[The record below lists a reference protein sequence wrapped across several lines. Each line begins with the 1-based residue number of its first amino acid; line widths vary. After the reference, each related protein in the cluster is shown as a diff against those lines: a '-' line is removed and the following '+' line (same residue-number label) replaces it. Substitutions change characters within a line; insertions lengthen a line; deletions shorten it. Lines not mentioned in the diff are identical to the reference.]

1 MSEQV
6 CVSIVSDKAL
16 NGGEPTVAA
25 SAITVATVVERA
37 YAAGMDG
44 ASALASPPLKRNL
57 VEAAISYCATRACDQ
72 AHAYCT
78 GCRLRTDA
86 EGIRTIDDHLA
97 QYASVTFA
105 DSGLELRAGG
115 PLPARSEP
123 SLDTVHKSWRPKE
136 LYYYARRIVRRN
148 KREIEPRPK
157 TMLGDLAAGSASA
170 MIPAMILVRP
180 QLADN
185 IGMVARAMANFGLD
199 ELRLVAPR
207 DGWPNDKARSA
218 ASGADFI
225 VEAAEAHETLAQAI
239 GDLNFVC
246 ATTARQRDLAKL
258 VLTPEQAV
266 AEIIRRQRDGQRCGV
281 LFGPERTG
289 LEGHEVAV
297 ADAIVM
303 APVNPKFASL
313 NLAQAALL
321 FGYEWIKANAAGT
334 LGRVTTYEQPLESGL
349 RTRGSQPATKD
360 ELLGLMGQLEA
371 ELDRLGFF
379 NPPHKRDGV
388 MRNIHTMFARMAA
401 TEQEVRTLR
410 GIVATLAKGK
420 GMGRKS

>member
-1 MSEQV
+1 MP
-6 CVSIVSDKAL
+6 IISDLAV
-16 NGGEPTVAA
+16 NNGEPTLAGTTV
-25 SAITVATVVERA
+25 TVATVVARVFAGGMDAGSALSQPAIERA
-37 YAAGMDG
+37 TLDAAVAYCG
-44 ASALASPPLKRNL
+44 ARG
-57 VEAAISYCATRACDQ
+57 CDH
-72 AHAYCT
+72 AKAYCT

-86 EGIRTIDDHLA
+86 DGILTIDDYLGQFEHVRFE
-97 QYASVTFA
+97 QSRIEMR
-105 DSGLELRAGG
+105 GGG
-115 PLPARSEP
+115 PLPDRTEP
-123 SLDTVHKSWRPKE
+123 SLDALLKTWRGKE
-136 LYYYARRIVRRN
+136 LFYFARRVIRRN

-157 TMLGDLAAGSASA
+157 RMAGSLDAGP
-170 MIPAMILVRP
+170 IPSMILVRP

-207 DGWPNDKARSA
+207 DGWPNEKARAA

-225 VEAAEAHETLAQAI
+225 VEAATAHPTLAQAI

-246 ATTARQRDLAKL
+246 ATTARQRDLAKP

-266 AEIIRRQRDGQRCGV
+266 AEILRRQAEGQRCGV

-289 LEGHEVAV
+289 LESDEVAV
-297 ADAIVM
+297 ADAVIM

-321 FGYEWIKANAAGT
+321 FGYEWIKATSHGT
-334 LGRVTTYEQPLESGL
+334 LGRVTTYEQPLETGL
-349 RTRGSQPATKD
+349 RTRGSAPATKE
-360 ELLGLMGQLEA
+360 ELLGFIGQLET

-379 NPPHKRDGV
+379 NPEHKRQV
-388 MRNIHTMFARMAA
+388 LMRNVHTMFARMDA

-420 GMGRKS
+420 GHGRKPST

>member
-1 MSEQV
+1 MP
-6 CVSIVSDKAL
+6 IISDLAV
-16 NGGEPTVAA
+16 NNGEPTLAGTTV
-25 SAITVATVVERA
+25 TVATVVARVFAGGMDAGSALSQPAFERA
-37 YAAGMDG
+37 TLDAAVAYCG
-44 ASALASPPLKRNL
+44 ARG
-57 VEAAISYCATRACDQ
+57 CDH
-72 AHAYCT
+72 AEAYCT

-86 EGIRTIDDHLA
+86 DGILTIDDYLGQFEHVRFE
-97 QYASVTFA
+97 QSRIEMR
-105 DSGLELRAGG
+105 GGG
-115 PLPARSEP
+115 PLPDRTEP
-123 SLDTVHKSWRPKE
+123 SLDALLKTWRGKE
-136 LYYYARRIVRRN
+136 LFYFARRVIRRN

-157 TMLGDLAAGSASA
+157 RMAGSLDAGP
-170 MIPAMILVRP
+170 IPSMILVRP

-207 DGWPNDKARSA
+207 DGWPNEKARAA

-225 VEAAEAHETLAQAI
+225 VEAATAHPTLAEAI

-246 ATTARQRDLAKL
+246 ATTARQRDLAKP

-266 AEIIRRQRDGQRCGV
+266 AEILRRQAEGQRCGV

-289 LEGHEVAV
+289 LESDEVAV
-297 ADAIVM
+297 ADAVIM

-321 FGYEWIKANAAGT
+321 FGYEWIKATAHGT
-334 LGRVTTYEQPLESGL
+334 LGRVTTYEQPLETGL
-349 RTRGSQPATKD
+349 RTRGSAPATKE
-360 ELLGLMGQLEA
+360 ELLGFIGQLET

-379 NPPHKRDGV
+379 NPEHKRQV
-388 MRNIHTMFARMAA
+388 LMRNVHTMFARMDA

-420 GMGRKS
+420 GHGRKPST